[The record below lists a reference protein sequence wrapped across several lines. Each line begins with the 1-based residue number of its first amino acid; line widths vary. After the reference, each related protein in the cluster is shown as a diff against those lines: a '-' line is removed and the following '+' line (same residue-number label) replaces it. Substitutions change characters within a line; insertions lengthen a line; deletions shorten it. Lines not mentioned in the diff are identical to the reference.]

1 MPDSISQAGGP
12 LAGLKVLDFTA
23 LLQGPLATQVLADL
37 GADVVKLE
45 KEDGEWMR
53 NWGIFGA
60 RTHGE
65 TDAFLAFNRNKRSVA
80 LDLRDAATRDRVMDL
95 ATRADVVVENFRP
108 GVLDRLGLGY
118 EALKARNP
126 GIIYAASSGY
136 GTTGPYV
143 TRPGQ
148 DFLAQALSG
157 AMWLSGRRGDPPMV
171 LGLAATDQYTGIH
184 LVVGILAA
192 LHHRNRTG
200 EGQRIDLDLL
210 SCVMALQQQEITV
223 YLNHGFLPERAQENI
238 GACGVTAPSGTYAT
252 RDGYLMLA
260 MIPCPRLGQI
270 LGLDWLA
277 EYDDLD
283 KMYRRRDEV
292 YRRLG
297 PIFAERGTDEWVEFL
312 LEHDVWCAPVRN
324 YGDLESDPQIR
335 HKRLIWEVPYGDDG
349 RTYRTVGS
357 PFTFSA
363 TPVSLRRGAPR
374 AGQHNEAFVNGE
386 LWPQEDAGENE
397 R

>member
-1 MPDSISQAGGP
+1 MPDSTLPASGP

-65 TDAFLAFNRNKRSVA
+65 TDAFLAFNRNKRSVT
-80 LDLRDAATRDRVMDL
+80 LDLRDAQTRDRVLEL
-95 ATRADVVVENFRP
+95 AARADVVVENFRP
-108 GVLDRLGLGY
+108 GVMDRLGLGY
-118 EALKARNP
+118 EALQARNP

-143 TRPGQ
+143 KRPGQ

-200 EGQRIDLDLL
+200 DGQRIDLDLL

-223 YLNHGFLPERAQENI
+223 YLNHGLLPERAQENI

-252 RDGYLMLA
+252 RDGHLMLA
-260 MIPCPRLGQI
+260 MIPCPRLGEI

-283 KMYRRRDEV
+283 KMYRHRDEV
-292 YRRLG
+292 YRRLA
-297 PIFAERGTDEWVEFL
+297 PVFAGRSTDEWVEFL

-374 AGQHNEAFVNGE
+374 AGQHNEAFASGD
-386 LWPQEDAGENE
+386 LWPKEGAGENE

>member
-1 MPDSISQAGGP
+1 MPDSAAAASGP

-65 TDAFLAFNRNKRSVA
+65 TDAFLAFNRNKRSVT
-80 LDLRDAATRDRVMDL
+80 LDLRDAATRDRVMEL

-108 GVLDRLGLGY
+108 GVMDRLGLGY

-136 GTTGPYV
+136 GRTGPYV
-143 TRPGQ
+143 KRPGQ
-148 DFLAQALSG
+148 DFLAQALTG
-157 AMWLSGRRGDPPMV
+157 AMWLSGRRDDPPMV

-192 LHHRNRTG
+192 LHHRSQTG

-223 YLNHGFLPERAQENI
+223 YLNHGFLPKRAQENI
-238 GACGVTAPSGTYAT
+238 GACGVTAPSGTYRT

-260 MIPCPRLGQI
+260 MIPCPRLGEI

-277 EYDDLD
+277 GYDDLD
-283 KMYRRRDEV
+283 KMYRHRDEV
-292 YRRLG
+292 YRRLA
-297 PIFAERGTDEWVEFL
+297 PVFAERTTDDWVEFL

-335 HKRLIWEVPYGDDG
+335 HKGLIWEVPYGENG
-349 RTYRTVGS
+349 QTFRTVGS

-363 TPVSLRRGAPR
+363 TPASIRYGAPR
-374 AGQHNEAFVNGE
+374 AGQHNEAFANGE
-386 LWPQEDAGENE
+386 IWPEEDAGENQA
-397 R
+397 